1 MMEEAE
7 QQPAVAAA
15 DEAAPAAAAVI
26 DEAALADAWFA
37 MAQSE
42 AKAPRLSSTLAQAQP
57 VLDGKD
63 IHFEVANLAQQEW
76 IERNCRQRLEAFL
89 QRKLGDPTLRLRID
103 VKQAEDTGRGLYMP
117 SDKAKYLQENSPEYN
132 GLKKDF
138 ELEIS

>member
-1 MMEEAE
+1 M
-7 QQPAVAAA
+7 
-15 DEAAPAAAAVI
+15 
-26 DEAALADAWFA
+26 
-37 MAQSE
+37 
-42 AKAPRLSSTLAQAQP
+42 
-57 VLDGKD
+57 
-63 IHFEVANLAQQEW
+63 ANLAQQEW